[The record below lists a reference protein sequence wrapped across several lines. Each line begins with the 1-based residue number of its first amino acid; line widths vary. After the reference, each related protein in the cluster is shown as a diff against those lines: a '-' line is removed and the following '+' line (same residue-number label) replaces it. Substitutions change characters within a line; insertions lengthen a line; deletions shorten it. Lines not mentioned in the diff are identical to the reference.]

1 LVFGFS
7 ENFTK
12 SRKEKQSGRRIKTNI
27 NTKIGDIEMKKRW
40 KDILAI
46 GCLIVFASLWY
57 EAIASL
63 NEIIALYP

>member
-1 LVFGFS
+1 MGK
-7 ENFTK
+7 NK
-12 SRKEKQSGRRIKTNI
+12 KKNI
-27 NTKIGDIEMKKRW
+27 DIKIGDIEMKKRW